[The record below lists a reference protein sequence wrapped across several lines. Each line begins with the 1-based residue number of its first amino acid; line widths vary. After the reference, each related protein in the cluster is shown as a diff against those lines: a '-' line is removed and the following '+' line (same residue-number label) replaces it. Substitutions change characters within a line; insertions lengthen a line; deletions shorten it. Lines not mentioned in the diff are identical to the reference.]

1 MCDKSNYMFFFK
13 VINGALIVLGTLLMA
28 MGFYGMAMETQ
39 GYWGKNLLPGFSNST
54 GFIGVGVL
62 GLFVMVVPC
71 IGYSGAGKKEAADP
85 EAGSGKCEL
94 LVYLL
99 FLFFSIGMQM
109 GFALVILNAV
119 GMLDTVKG
127 AASNYTGAKSYLK
140 KGEKATQ
147 YFVQQGMQV
156 GICTYNSCCEKTAQ
170 IPADQPVS
178 CADYTKWVAN
188 DAWNPN
194 PKPMTDA
201 EGKEDKQTKA
211 RRLDGHDDHD
221 HAVTPCSASEIS
233 TITEGNY
240 TSPPPLYCRYKALVN
255 QTAMC
260 STLGGAT
267 STQCQGSFQEY
278 VQAMYGIFAG
288 YMYPMG
294 AFFTA
299 VVVIEIM
306 VFISA
311 CVILCSEF
319 EDLSD
324 FSSIN

>member
-1 MCDKSNYMFFFK
+1 MCNKDNYMFFFK
-13 VINGALIVLGTLLMA
+13 VINGALIVFGTLLMA

-39 GYWGKNLLPGFSNST
+39 GYWGKNLVPGVSNST

-62 GLFVMVVPC
+62 GLFVMVIPC
-71 IGYSGAGKKEAADP
+71 IGYSGANKKQNADP

-99 FLFFSIGMQM
+99 FMFFSIGMQM
-109 GFALVILNAV
+109 GFALVILNSV
-119 GMLDTVKG
+119 GMLDSVK
-127 AASNYTGAKSYLK
+127 ASASNYTGANAYIKS
-140 KGEKATQ
+140 GEKATR

-156 GICTYNSCCEKTAQ
+156 GICTYNSCCDKTAQ
-170 IPADQPVS
+170 IPADQPVPCS
-178 CADYTKWVAN
+178 AYQKWMDN

-201 EGKEDKQTKA
+201 NGKEDKTPK
-211 RRLDGHDDHD
+211 RRLHD
-221 HAVTPCSASEIS
+221 HETVTPCTASEIAN
-233 TITEGNY
+233 ITDGLH
-240 TSPPPLYCRYKALVN
+240 TSPPPLYCRYKSLVN
-255 QTAMC
+255 NTAMC
-260 STLGGAT
+260 KTLEQALPADACAGT
-267 STQCQGSFQEY
+267 FQEY
-278 VQAMYGIFAG
+278 VQAMYAKFAS

-299 VVVIEIM
+299 IVVIEIF